1 MALKLISWSE
11 LTEISNAH
19 PLEYFW
25 GQSMQACT
33 FNILAG
39 SPKAGKSSF
48 VRDLASCVLTGSD
61 FLGRR
66 VKKSDGVLYITTEE
80 GCAKMHHEMESL
92 KVGGDALE
100 KGFYLSSESPDSPSR
115 FVDDLRDTLKD
126 HPAIKFV
133 VLDTLVDFLPG
144 INIDSQ
150 IDLKPA
156 LRRFVILCGELKVT
170 ILALHHDNRHGKTL
184 LDMVSGSRAFTG
196 MADTIM
202 GIYGSMNSKRSLET
216 GGRCKAIPRTRLYF
230 DEETRKFSLGDEVGI
245 KREESGG
252 RGNSKNGESSSILK
266 LIESCEGITQPQIRN
281 AIGCS
286 TSTLNR
292 VLKDLEAEDL
302 IDKDGQGRSGSPFV
316 YRAKSDAG
324 ANWDGDEIDVS
335 AAAAA

>member
-11 LTEISNAH
+11 LTEISNAN

-25 GQSMQACT
+25 GQCMQAGT

-48 VRDLASCVLTGSD
+48 VRDLASCVLIGSD
-61 FLGRR
+61 FLGRK
-66 VKKSDGVLYITTEE
+66 VKQSDGVLYITTEE
-80 GCAKMHHEMESL
+80 DGVKMHHEMESL
-92 KVGGDALE
+92 KVGGDVLE
-100 KGFYLSSESPDSPSR
+100 KGFYLSAASPDSPAR
-115 FVDDLRDTLKD
+115 FVDDLRDTLKEN
-126 HPAIKFV
+126 PAIKFV

-144 INIDSQ
+144 VNVDSQ
-150 IDLKPA
+150 SDLKPA

-230 DEETRKFSLGDEVGI
+230 DEEARKFSLGESVGVNH
-245 KREESGG
+245 E
-252 RGNSKNGESSSILK
+252 GNSENGESSCILK
-266 LIESCEGITQPQIRN
+266 LIENCDGITQPEIIKK
-281 AIGCS
+281 IGCS
-286 TSTLNR
+286 PSTMNK
-292 VLKDLEAEDL
+292 VLKDLEAKDL
-302 IDKDGQGRSGSPFV
+302 IHKDGRGRSRSPFV
-316 YRAKSDAG
+316 YRPKSDEG
-324 ANWDGDEIDVS
+324 GNWDE
-335 AAAAA
+335 AA